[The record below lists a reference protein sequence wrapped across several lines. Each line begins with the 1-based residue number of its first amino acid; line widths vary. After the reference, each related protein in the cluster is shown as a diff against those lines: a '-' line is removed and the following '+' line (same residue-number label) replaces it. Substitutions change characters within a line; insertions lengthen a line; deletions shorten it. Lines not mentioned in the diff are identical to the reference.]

1 MMIASSLL
9 VILTN
14 VLVLGLLFLIWH
26 YFRGR
31 GPMTAA
37 KLRRTV
43 VWERIEPKNAIP
55 CSGDFGVM
63 AAILRALEQGGS
75 AGDLV
80 RGCLVCWAQTG
91 AVAIGQAS
99 KKKLS
104 SFGEDVQAELSFP
117 EELPQIHGAAGLLY
131 QRIYSWLPEDGTIQ
145 RSELYQAARQDA
157 EALYNIL
164 RQLTQEGQ
172 RSLRDMGGSM
182 IENKKVKMGFAE
194 EAREI
199 YTAKGIRLARET
211 VAYAKF
217 VRENP
222 VTGDAVAAVAGGMR
236 SNSDICVLADAI
248 YNGMRAGKQ
257 VCR

>member
-1 MMIASSLL
+1 MIASGLL

-14 VLVLGLLFLIWH
+14 VLVLGLLWLIWH

-43 VWERIEPKNAIP
+43 VWERIEPENVIP
-55 CSGDFGVM
+55 CGGDMGAM
-63 AAILRALEQGGS
+63 AALLRALEQGGS
-75 AGDLV
+75 TGDLV
-80 RGCLVCWAQTG
+80 RGCVADWVRTG
-91 AVAIGQAS
+91 AVFVGQAS

-104 SFGEDVQAELSFP
+104 SFGEAVQAELSFP
-117 EELPQIHGAAGLLY
+117 EELPKISGAAGLLY
-131 QRIYSWLPEDGTIQ
+131 QQIYSWLPEDGTIQ

-157 EALYNIL
+157 EALGNIL
-164 RQLTQEGQ
+164 CQLTQEGQ
-172 RSLRDMGGSM
+172 RSLREMGGAM
-182 IENKKVKMGFAE
+182 IENKKAKMGFAE

-211 VAYAKF
+211 TAYAKF

-222 VTGDAVAAVAGGMR
+222 VSEDAVSAAAGGIA
-236 SNSDICVLADAI
+236 SNCDICVLADAI
-248 YNGMRAGKQ
+248 YNGMQAGKQ

>member
-1 MMIASSLL
+1 MIAGSLL

-14 VLVLGLLFLIWH
+14 LLVLGLLWLIWR

-43 VWERIEPKNAIP
+43 IWEHIEPKNVIP
-55 CSGDFGVM
+55 CGGDLGAM
-63 AAILRALEQGGS
+63 AALLRALEQGGD

-80 RGCLVCWAQTG
+80 RGCVASWVRTG
-91 AVAIGQAS
+91 AVFVGRAS
-99 KKKLS
+99 KKKLA
-104 SFGEDVQAELSFP
+104 SFGEEVQAELSFP
-117 EELPQIHGAAGLLY
+117 EELPKMHGASGLLY
-131 QRIYSWLPEDGTIQ
+131 ERIYRWLPEDGTMQ

-157 EALYNIL
+157 EALGNIL

-172 RSLRDMGGSM
+172 RSLREMGGAM
-182 IENKKVKMGFAE
+182 IENKKAKLGFAD

-211 VAYAKF
+211 AAYAKF
-217 VRENP
+217 VRQDP
-222 VTGDAVAAVAGGMR
+222 VSEDAAAAVAGGMA
-236 SNSDICVLADAI
+236 SNCDICVIADAI
-248 YNGMRAGKQ
+248 YNGMLAGKQ